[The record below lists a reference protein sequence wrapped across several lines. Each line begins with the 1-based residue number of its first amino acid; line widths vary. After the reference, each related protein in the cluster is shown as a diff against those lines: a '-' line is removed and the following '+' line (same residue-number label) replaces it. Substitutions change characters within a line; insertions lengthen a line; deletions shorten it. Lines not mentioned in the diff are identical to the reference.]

1 MGVHR
6 LLALLVAALLA
17 AGGFAQEGVSGEVTY
32 VTASSVY
39 VRFPTTGSIAVG
51 DTLYLTASGTAAPCL
66 VVHSKSSTSCASS
79 IIGGC
84 GIRVKDRVVAK
95 VGRVAN
101 APNADRKDTTMSVTA
116 YGRER
121 IRGRL
126 SAASYSTI
134 ATEREND
141 HRLMYRLAFNID
153 RISDSRFSAETYVN
167 YRQLFPSEPKAYPQQ
182 TEFFNVYSL
191 ALSYASDS
199 TSVITIG
206 RKINNNAASLGAID
220 GLQAEKTF
228 GRFFAG
234 AIAGSRPDIQDYGL
248 NTALLQYGGYVGSI
262 IKSVGVDSRTT
273 LGLLQQNNAAA
284 VDRRYTYFQNASTI
298 GRNLNLFSSFEL
310 DLFNPESGQVRLTNL
325 YFSSKYKFSRKLDV
339 FASYDSRRRIVY
351 YETYRSDVEMLL
363 DDDEARQGARV
374 RLTFKPIKNVLTGAS
389 FSKRFQSSGLN
400 PSDNINGYV
409 TFSGAQDDWGR
420 WTVQVNRNTSS
431 YLRSDIISFR
441 HARTLIPR
449 KLNVGLYYRMADY
462 LYASRTGTE
471 GVRVETQQ
479 RYYGA
484 DLSWNICP
492 QLVFTVL
499 GEMST
504 IGTERN
510 YRFNTGIVKR
520 FDSRK

>member
-1 MGVHR
+1 MGPHR
-6 LLALLVAALLA
+6 LLVLLVATFPA
-17 AGGFAQEGVSGEVTY
+17 AGGFAQDGVSGEVTY
-32 VTASSVY
+32 VTASNVY
-39 VRFPTTGSIAVG
+39 VRFPSTGMIAVG
-51 DTLYLTASGTAAPCL
+51 DTLYVPRSGTSTPCL
-66 VVHSKSSTSCASS
+66 VVHSKSSTSCACS
-79 IIGGC
+79 ILGGC
-84 GIRVKDRVVAK
+84 AIKVKDQVVAK
-95 VGRVAN
+95 AGPVAKAPATGR
-101 APNADRKDTTMSVTA
+101 ADSSTSVMA
-116 YGRER
+116 DSRER

-134 ATEREND
+134 AAEWEND
-141 HRLMYRLAFNID
+141 HRLMYRFAFDID
-153 RISDSRFSAETYVN
+153 NFSDSRFSAETYVN
-167 YRQLFPSEPKAYPQQ
+167 YRQLFPSEPKIYPQQ

-191 ALSYASDS
+191 ALSYAPDS
-199 TSVITIG
+199 TSTITLG
-206 RKINNNAASLGAID
+206 RKINNNAASIGAID

-234 AIAGSRPDIQDYGL
+234 AIAGSRPDIQDYGW
-248 NTALLQYGGYVGSI
+248 NATLLEYGGYVGAI
-262 IKSVGVDSRTT
+262 IKSAGVDSRTT
-273 LGLLQQNNAAA
+273 LGLLQQNNAGE
-284 VDRRYTYFQNASTI
+284 VDRRYTYFQHTSTI

-310 DLFNPESGQVRLTNL
+310 DLFNPESAQARLTNL
-325 YFSSKYKFSRKLDV
+325 YFSAKYRFSRKLDV
-339 FASYDSRRRIVY
+339 FTSYDSRRRIVY

-374 RLTFKPIKNVLTGAS
+374 RLTFKPIKNVLTGVS

-409 TFSGAQDDWGR
+409 TFSGDQDDWGR

>member
-1 MGVHR
+1 MHVFR
-6 LLALLVAALLA
+6 LPALLATALLA
-17 AGGFAQEGVSGEVTY
+17 ASVFAQDGASGEVTY
-32 VTASSVY
+32 VTANNVY
-39 VRFPTTGSIAVG
+39 VRFPATTGIAVG
-51 DTLYLTASGTAAPCL
+51 DTLLLVRSGTSAPCL
-66 VVHSKSSTSCASS
+66 VVRNKSSTSCACS
-79 IIGGC
+79 IISGC
-84 GIRVKDRVVAK
+84 AIGKKDQVIAKAGFIATAPVTSLTDSTSSVKA
-95 VGRVAN
+95 GHH
-101 APNADRKDTTMSVTA
+101 
-116 YGRER
+116 ER

-134 ATEREND
+134 AAERDDD
-141 HRLMYRLAFNID
+141 HRLMYRFAFDID
-153 RISDSRFSAETYVN
+153 NISDSRFSAETYVN

-191 ALSYASDS
+191 ALSYAPDS
-199 TSVITIG
+199 TSTLTIG
-206 RKINNNAASLGAID
+206 RKINNNAASIGAID

-248 NTALLQYGGYVGSI
+248 NTALLQYGGYAGAM
-262 IKSVGVDSRTT
+262 IKSGGIDSRTT
-273 LGLLQQNNAAA
+273 VGLLQQNNGGE
-284 VDRRYTYFQNASTI
+284 VDRRYTYVQHTSTI

-310 DLFNPESGQVRLTNL
+310 DLFNPATGQVRLTNL
-325 YFSSKYKFSRKLDV
+325 YFSSKYRFSRKLDV

-363 DDDEARQGARV
+363 DDDEARQGARI
-374 RLTFKPIKNVLTGAS
+374 RLTFKPLKNLLTGVG
-389 FSKRFQSSGLN
+389 FSKRFQSNGLN
-400 PSDNINGYV
+400 PSDNINGYI
-409 TFSGAQDDWGR
+409 TFSGAQDEWGR
-420 WTVQVNRNTSS
+420 WTAQVNRNTSG
-431 YLRSDIISFR
+431 YLQSDIISFR

-471 GVRVETQQ
+471 GVRVETKQ

-484 DLSWNICP
+484 DISWNICP

-504 IGTERN
+504 TGTERN

>member
-1 MGVHR
+1 MFLHR
-6 LLALLVAALLA
+6 LLALLASALLV
-17 AGGFAQEGVSGEVTY
+17 AGVFAQDGASGEVTY
-32 VTASSVY
+32 VTTSNVY
-39 VRFPTTGSIAVG
+39 VRFLSTGGIVVG
-51 DTLYLTASGTAAPCL
+51 DTLYLVRSGTSTPCL
-66 VVHSKSSTSCASS
+66 VVHSKSSTSCACSTV
-79 IIGGC
+79 GGC
-84 GIRVKDRVVAK
+84 AVGKKDLVVART
-95 VGRVAN
+95 GRIAVS
-101 APNADRKDTTMSVTA
+101 PLTGLADSTTSVTE
-116 YGRER
+116 GNRER

-134 ATEREND
+134 ADERDDD
-141 HRLMYRLAFNID
+141 HRLMYRLAFDIDNI
-153 RISDSRFSAETYVN
+153 RDSRFSAETYVN

-191 ALSYASDS
+191 ALSYAPDS
-199 TSVITIG
+199 TSTIAVG
-206 RKINNNAASLGAID
+206 RKINNNAASIGAID
-220 GLQAEKTF
+220 GVQAEKTF

-262 IKSVGVDSRTT
+262 IKSAGVDSRTT
-273 LGLLQQNNAAA
+273 LGLLQQNNGGE
-284 VDRRYTYFQNASTI
+284 VDRRYTYFQHASTI

-325 YFSSKYKFSRKLDV
+325 YFSSKYRFSRKLDV
-339 FASYDSRRRIVY
+339 FASYDNRRRIVY

-363 DDDEARQGARV
+363 EDDEARQGARV
-374 RLTFKPIKNVLTGAS
+374 RLTFKPIKHVLTGLS

-400 PSDNINGYV
+400 PSDNVNGYV
-409 TFSGAQDDWGR
+409 TYSGDQDEWGR

-431 YLRSDIISFR
+431 YLRSDIISLR
-441 HARTLIPR
+441 HARTIVPR

-462 LYASRTGTE
+462 LYASRTAME

-484 DLSWNICP
+484 DISWNICP